1 MRNENKGDAK
11 GGDATHEDLV
21 LLKVHDGGEDLEDG
35 LKDEHVESSLELLSV
50 LGGRLG
56 GPLLGLGVEVVV
68 SPESGHERLLLDSEL
83 LGVSGGE
90 LVDGE
95 SPTVETGS
103 ESDGSL
109 LGVDLDVT
117 EDLVVVGRDDDVDG
131 LDGSGERLVEV
142 LLADLELEEGSV
154 DLVDD
159 NDGLD
164 SLGKGLSEDGLGLDA
179 DTVDGVNDDEGS
191 ERREQVSL
199 MDPLAV

>member
-1 MRNENKGDAK
+1 
-11 GGDATHEDLV
+11 
-21 LLKVHDGGEDLEDG
+21 
-35 LKDEHVESSLELLSV
+35 
-50 LGGRLG
+50 
-56 GPLLGLGVEVVV
+56 
-68 SPESGHERLLLDSEL
+68 
-83 LGVSGGE
+83 
-90 LVDGE
+90 
-95 SPTVETGS
+95 VETGS

>member
-21 LLKVHDGGEDLEDG
+21 LLKVHDGREDLEDG